1 MPSRT
6 QPRLPITLCN
16 LLLCIAPSFAHMEMS
31 WPYPLHGKYNPDAVA
46 ADIDYSMT
54 SPLSADGSNFPC
66 KGYQNDRPKQ
76 IVETYTAGSS
86 YNITLAG
93 TATHKGGSCQ
103 ISLSYDNGATFRV
116 IKSIIGGCPLKDTYD
131 FSVPSYA
138 PNGNAL
144 LAWTWQNAVG
154 NREFYMNC
162 AEVKVVSGS
171 QTRRRRRRDVQSFDQ
186 LPFIW
191 KANLEGTNNCSTTEG
206 DDPVYPNPGP
216 DVEYG
221 NGYSSSSAS
230 SPGACDSATPFGQTY
245 EDLGD
250 STLSPPTD
258 MDSPSPSGPAD
269 SYSASDSTI
278 TTSAAPKT
286 TSAESYSDDSMTE
299 SWNHGKGGYS
309 HEKGSEDS
317 ATESYDRSDHG
328 RPGFMTTFDSD
339 GSATEAWNRGGGAR
353 PTDPPRARPASTD
366 SRSTVTVTA
375 DCAST
380 VIVTVY
386 PSATTPSSP
395 STMTT
400 STTPGASKTGI
411 DRPPYATGSIESVNA
426 KYTPCVPGTFL
437 CTSKTTFLTC
447 NYNDGTVKSDEIWVY
462 SSRSERTVAAG
473 MECLPVLA
481 PYSSSTDQYHQQSGV
496 KSGSYRD
503 DRYIRERP
511 DGDCDVD
518 GSFKCTAGGS
528 QFSICDHEG
537 WVAMGA
543 VAAGTTCS
551 NGKIIASS

>member
-1 MPSRT
+1 
-6 QPRLPITLCN
+6 
-16 LLLCIAPSFAHMEMS
+16 MEMS
-31 WPYPLHGKYNPDAVA
+31 WPYPLHSKYNPDAVA

-116 IKSIIGGCPLKDTYD
+116 IKSMIGGCPLKDTYD

-144 LAWTWQNAVG
+144 LAWTWQNEVG

-162 AEVKVVSGS
+162 AEVNVVSGS
-171 QTRRRRRRDVQSFDQ
+171 QKRRRRRDVQSFDQ

-191 KANLEGTNNCSTTEG
+191 KANLEGINDCTTTEG

-230 SPGACDSATPFGQTY
+230 SPGTCDSATPFGQTY
-245 EDLGD
+245 KDLGD
-250 STLSPPTD
+250 STISSPTD
-258 MDSPSPSGPAD
+258 TDSPSSSGSID
-269 SYSASDSTI
+269 SYSASDPTI
-278 TTSAAPKT
+278 TTSAAPKAK
-286 TSAESYSDDSMTE
+286 SADSYSDDSMTE
-299 SWNHGKGGYS
+299 SWNHGKGGYRNGHAS
-309 HEKGSEDS
+309 DDS
-317 ATESYDRSDHG
+317 ATESSDGGSHG
-328 RPGFMTTFDSD
+328 LPGFMTKFGSD
-339 GSATEAWNRGGGAR
+339 DSATEAWNRGGSTR
-353 PTDPPRARPASTD
+353 PSDSPRARPASTD

-375 DCAST
+375 DCEST
-380 VIVTVY
+380 VIITVY
-386 PSATTPSSP
+386 PSA
-395 STMTT
+395 TMTT
-400 STTPGASKTGI
+400 STTPGASATGSS
-411 DRPPYATGSIESVNA
+411 RPPYATGSIEAVNA
-426 KYTPCVPGTFL
+426 KYLPCVPGTFL

-447 NYNDGTVKSDEIWVY
+447 NYNDGTIKSDETWVY
-462 SSRSERTVAAG
+462 SSRTERTVAAG

-481 PYSSSTDQYHQQSGV
+481 PYSSSTDQYDQQSGV

-518 GSFKCTAGGS
+518 GSFKCSASGT
-528 QFSICDHEG
+528 QFSVCDHGG
-537 WVAMGA
+537 WAAMGA

-551 NGKIIASS
+551 NGKILASS